1 MIANPANL
9 RMSAAAYLDWE
20 AQQPLKYEYL
30 EGEVYAM
37 TGGTL
42 PHNDIAVN
50 LTTLLKPALQG
61 KGCKVRMSDAKV
73 EIAAGN
79 SYFYPDVVVSCDER
93 DRRAVKA
100 MQYPCLMIEVLS
112 PSTEAYDRGEKFRR
126 YRQISTLQDYVL
138 VDAEKMGVECYHR
151 NERGKWELT
160 AYSSDELTGELEG
173 QSVVYF
179 PSLDFSC
186 TLAAIYED
194 VELDQSPLLELD

>member
-1 MIANPANL
+1 MIANSANL

-42 PHNDIAVN
+42 PHNDIALN
-50 LTTLLKPALQG
+50 LYRALYPHV
-61 KGCKVRMSDAKV
+61 KARGCRLNVADVKVQVA
-73 EIAAGN
+73 ETGI
-79 SYFYPDVVVSCDER
+79 YFYPDIAVSCDER
-93 DRRAVKA
+93 DKRALKLL
-100 MQYPCLMIEVLS
+100 QHPCLIIEVLS

-126 YRQISTLQDYVL
+126 YRQLSTLQDYVL
-138 VDAEKMGVECYHR
+138 VDAETMGVECYHR

-160 AYSSDELTGELEG
+160 AYPSDDLTGESEG

-194 VELDQSPLLELD
+194 VEQAQSALLELE